1 MDENDFKDLLNEID
15 SMDIEEYNKYHEK
28 ALEMKKM
35 GWKKESEDTVF
46 IFIDNHQSDYD
57 SQDAYI
63 DSLIEESSG
72 SRE

>member
-28 ALEMKKM
+28 ALEMKK
-35 GWKKESEDTVF
+35 ESEDTVL

-63 DSLIEESSG
+63 DRLIDESSG
-72 SRE
+72 SGE